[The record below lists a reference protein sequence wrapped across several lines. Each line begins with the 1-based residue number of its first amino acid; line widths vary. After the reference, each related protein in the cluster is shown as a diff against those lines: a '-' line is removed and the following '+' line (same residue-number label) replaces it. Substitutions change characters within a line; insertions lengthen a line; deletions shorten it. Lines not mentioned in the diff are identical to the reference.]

1 MTSVLRHFNERD
13 TRLEVVPLTGYLTD
27 NGGKNGSASQQKPA
41 YGAIDLTKSKNFSV
55 DTRTLKLRND
65 SPISYLIRLYLTSTQ
80 PPSYYQ
86 NFEFD
91 IFIAFPAITP
101 TLTIIEVYATE
112 ANAENAQVIGP
123 TYRLFAIS
131 NIWDN
136 DFYTG
141 TAIVTFKV
149 LNNSLVL
156 KSMSPYL
163 TC

>member
-1 MTSVLRHFNERD
+1 MSSLIKQYAQRD

-27 NGGKNGSASQQKPA
+27 NGGKNGSAPQQKPA

-91 IFIAFPAITP
+91 IFIALPIIP

-123 TYRLFAIS
+123 TNRLFLFS
-131 NIWDN
+131 NVYAGDY
-136 DFYTG
+136 YTG
-141 TAIVTFKV
+141 TGVVTVKV

-156 KSMSPYL
+156 KSISPNL
-163 TC
+163 TG

>member
-1 MTSVLRHFNERD
+1 MTSVIKHFNERD
-13 TRLEVVPLTGYLTD
+13 TRLEVVSLTGYLTD
-27 NGGKNGSASQQKPA
+27 NGGKTGSAPQQKPA
-41 YGAIDLTKSKNFSV
+41 YGAIDLTKSKNFSI
-55 DTRTLKLRND
+55 DTRTLKLRTD

-91 IFIAFPAITP
+91 IFIAFPINQ
-101 TLTIIEVYATE
+101 TLTIIEVYATK
-112 ANAENAQVIGP
+112 ANAENAQVIGT
-123 TYRLFAIS
+123 TYRLFGIS
-131 NIWDN
+131 NIWAGDY
-136 DFYTG
+136 YTG

-163 TC
+163 SV